1 MINEKNATYLYVC
14 NVAGAVDNTDFDL
27 MPNGS
32 AQIVFSDTNKTE
44 VGTKITAA
52 SNYRIVQRKVDGTFV
67 FSPYFN
73 LTTAG
78 TVRVNTHVAPV
89 EQTSFWGYDGTSNT
103 TGFPTIVTG
112 NTYSLHF
119 VLNHTRNT
127 YNNAPQIKTV
137 PYKAQSTSQ
146 ADLALGLQQQFI
158 RTFSDTREFY
168 PSIRCNRTADG
179 TVAALGASTLL
190 KVTKGS
196 TTVLGYIKTATATTT
211 LTATATSVT
220 AGTVLSFPGSNGKTF
235 TFTAAAA
242 GSSAGGHAIYIGTHS
257 VWVGSVTNT
266 STANG
271 ILIAAAI
278 NNAANTINTVATATE
293 DTGVVTITYRDNY
306 TNVAPMVTTCATDTG
321 TVSTIAVTVA
331 TGDATSVKYKVS
343 ATANTT
349 SFDLDVPWQGETAYI
364 YGGTALTT
372 NCGLA
377 TVTGYWGLKFTGIR
391 QPFNPIEDS
400 TVNQKVYFDVTSED
414 FGTLSEYKAI
424 KMNPGIG
431 TYEQVSYQEVY
442 SQFLDKDTITSKR
455 PRTKY
460 RLESKEGTPYTLYNF
475 TITNP
480 TINFEAVGQSVSSR
494 ANITLAVD
502 ASLATDIA
510 ALTTVLGAV

>member
-146 ADLALGLQQQFI
+146 ADLALGLQQQFL
-158 RTFSDTREFY
+158 RTFSETREFY

-179 TVAALGASTLL
+179 TVAAMVTATIG
-190 KVTKGS
+190 KVTSGS
-196 TTVLGYIKTATATTT
+196 TTVYVYTKAGAADATMTASVAS
-211 LTATATSVT
+211 LTA
-220 AGTVLSFPGSNGKTF
+220 GNIYSFPSTCGRTF
-235 TFTAAAA
+235 TFDAVASVSHEIFIGNQFLEFASVSSNTTTQATA
-242 GSSAGGHAIYIGTHS
+242 
-257 VWVGSVTNT
+257 
-266 STANG
+266 
-271 ILIAAAI
+271 IAAAI
-278 NNAANTINTVATATE
+278 NAATTGVGSLCTATSS
-293 DTGVVTITYRDNY
+293 TATVTITYRDNFIGLPPMIIKDSAG
-306 TNVAPMVTTCATDTG
+306 TPLQVAV
-321 TVSTIAVTVA
+321 TIASGNSVP
-331 TGDATSVKYKVS
+331 VKYKV
-343 ATANTT
+343 AATT
-349 SFDLDVPWQGETAYI
+349 SAAASFELDVPWQGPSGYI
-364 YGGTALTT
+364 YTSTGTSTT
-372 NCGLA
+372 AGIGLA
-377 TVTGYWGLKFTGIR
+377 TVTGYWGLKFTGVR
-391 QPFNPIEDS
+391 QSFNPIEDS
-400 TVNQKVYFDVTSED
+400 MVNQKVYFDITSED
-414 FGTLSEYKAI
+414 FGTLSEYKAV